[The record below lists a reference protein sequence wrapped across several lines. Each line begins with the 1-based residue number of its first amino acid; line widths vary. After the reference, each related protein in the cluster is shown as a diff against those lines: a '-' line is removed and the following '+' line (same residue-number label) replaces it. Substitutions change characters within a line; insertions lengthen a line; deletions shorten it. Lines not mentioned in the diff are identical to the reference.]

1 MSNANRLNVATK
13 EQDVITAGSLAVAK
27 VLTAGQSLALVRGGS
42 YFLNC
47 ETGAGAVAL
56 TLPNSSASVSG
67 GVSAEIYAYADAGR
81 AGETYLTITA
91 PTNDITLAQHT
102 NQTTANAT
110 SGDPAA
116 LIVKTNLS
124 GTTLTL
130 ACDGAGASNCR
141 VRIASVGSQGGYM
154 VSVESTNTTSA

>member
-1 MSNANRLNVATK
+1 MSNANNLNVATK
-13 EQDVITAGSLAVAK
+13 QQDTITAGSLAVAK
-27 VLTAGQSLALVRGGS
+27 VLTAGQSYALHRGGS

-56 TLPNSSASVSG
+56 TLPNTFASVSG
-67 GVSAEIYAYADAGR
+67 GVSAEIYAYADPGR
-81 AGETYLTITA
+81 AGSTYLTITA
-91 PTNDITLAQHT
+91 PTGAITLAQHT
-102 NQTTANAT
+102 NQTTANSV

-124 GTTLTL
+124 GDSLTL
-130 ACDGAGASNCR
+130 ACDGAGAANCR
-141 VRIASVGSQGGYM
+141 VRIASVGTQGGYM